1 MSVLNEKEADKV
13 DVFARSRS
21 LHRPIS
27 PHFTIYQP
35 QLTWVL
41 SIGSRVTACGLT
53 AALYAGTIAYGLQEH
68 SIDQIA
74 TSITQLGLP
83 PIVFLASKTILA
95 WPFTFHSFAGIR
107 HLIWDTGRALSL
119 PGVYRT
125 GKAVIY
131 GSLLATVVLVFL

>member
-13 DVFARSRS
+13 DVFAKSRS

-35 QLTWVL
+35 QLTWLL
-41 SIGSRVTACGLT
+41 SIGSRVTACGVAT
-53 AALYAGTIAYGLQEH
+53 VLYAGVIAYGFQEY
-68 SIDQIA
+68 SIDQIT

-83 PIVFLASKTILA
+83 PIVFLASKTLLA

-119 PGVYRT
+119 PGVYST
-125 GKAVIY
+125 GKFVIY
-131 GSLLATVVLVFL
+131 GSMLATILLVLL